1 MRQATANRDDARNA
15 FERAQLLSGRGLLTQ
30 ADRDTAETRLK
41 VAEANYQATLDTVHS
56 LKASLQ
62 DRRASYELA
71 QKKLADA
78 VIKAPVAGSI
88 SERLIQPGEFIREN
102 TPVATIVQMNPL
114 KLKTAIQEKHASLI
128 RPGQTVEFDVEA
140 FLNRKFKGR
149 IAYVSPAVDQATRT
163 FAVEALVDNADRQLK
178 PGFFAK
184 GIVLTRLDENVI
196 AVPEDAISTLAGV
209 STVYVIEDGKARAQ
223 QVTLGRAAGQ
233 ARGNHERPQRRRAA
247 RDDEPEP
254 ARHRRHRQRRRAGR
268 RGRRPRRAG
277 NRAGRRPPGS
287 ASMKIA
293 EVSVERP
300 VFAIM
305 MTAALIVLGAVSY
318 ESLGLDLMPKTDVPV
333 VSVQANLPGASA
345 EEIETQIT
353 KRIEEAVNTI
363 SGIDE
368 LRASSDQGN
377 SRVTINFTLERDIES
392 ATQDVRDKL
401 AQIVN
406 QFPRD
411 TRPLQIT
418 KMDPDSQPIFG
429 FAVYGPRAPK
439 ELTEIAEKR
448 VKQELETVKDVGSV
462 GYNGE
467 RKREIQLL
475 LDADRLNAYGLTV
488 DEVRTAVQRQNVEIP
503 GGQFTAGPADVAVR
517 TMGRIRNVDDF
528 NRIVIAYRTDGSVI
542 TFADVGRVQD
552 SVQEVRSAT
561 RLSGTPAIGV
571 QVRKQSGTNTV
582 EVVDRVQERLAR
594 IQSQLPQ
601 DIQISVGNDQSRF
614 IRRSFED
621 IKMHL
626 ILGGLLA
633 SVVVFLFIRNLRI
646 TFIAA
651 LAIPTSIIGTFTFM
665 NMAGFTLN
673 NMTMLALSLATGI
686 VIDDAIVVLENIFRY
701 VEEKGVSPKEA
712 AAAATQEIGMAVMAT
727 TFSLVVIFVPVAFM
741 TGQIGRYFYS
751 FGLTSAAA
759 ILISMFVSFT
769 LTPALCAMWMKKE
782 DIKSDHST
790 TKSGGVYA
798 KIDARLRPD
807 AGVVAAPS
815 ARDDGDRRRRRAVGG
830 LPVSVCRQGAR
841 ARRRPGRIQHQR
853 AAAARHELPAH
864 RGVHQADR
872 KRGPRAAGAAAGDAE
887 RELGLRELQHHDAAA
902 RGAGRHA
909 AGADDPGAADAAQVP
924 GRAHQRLG
932 RHRHLGR
939 VERRRRP
946 GGPGGGGPGGGGG
959 GGGFNR
965 LNILIQGPD
974 IQQLQEY
981 TTQLLAKVREIP
993 GVVDADTNFEPTQPE
1008 LRINVDRARAA
1019 DLGVNIDSL
1028 ANSLRTLVGGE
1039 EVSEFK
1045 DGDDQ
1050 FKVLLRLDEAHRNPA
1065 TMGDLLI
1072 PAGPGKTVK
1081 VSDVAA
1087 LKNDYGPAAIDRYNR
1102 QRQISVNG
1110 NLQGVPLGEAL
1121 AAARAKVEELH
1132 LKPGYQA
1139 VFGGSARTLA
1149 EASSNFTIAL
1159 VLAVIFIYM
1168 VLASQFNSFIH
1179 PADDHDGAAAQP
1191 AGRPAGADGVRDD
1204 AQRLQRDRP
1213 DDAVR
1218 HRQEELDSAGR
1229 LHEHAPRAGR
1239 RAARG
1244 AHPGQPR
1251 APAPD
1256 SDDDD
1261 RHHRGHAADRVRQ
1274 GRRRRL
1280 ARLDGGHHPG
1290 RPDPLPGTDASG
1302 HAGRVLVF
1310 RRPEGMEPEG
1320 SAQAARPAG
1329 PRQARDRQSAQ

>member
-1 MRQATANRDDARNA
+1 M
-15 FERAQLLSGRGLLTQ
+15 
-30 ADRDTAETRLK
+30 
-41 VAEANYQATLDTVHS
+41 
-56 LKASLQ
+56 
-62 DRRASYELA
+62 
-71 QKKLADA
+71 KL
-78 VIKAPVAGSI
+78 
-88 SERLIQPGEFIREN
+88 
-102 TPVATIVQMNPL
+102 
-114 KLKTAIQEKHASLI
+114 
-128 RPGQTVEFDVEA
+128 
-140 FLNRKFKGR
+140 
-149 IAYVSPAVDQATRT
+149 
-163 FAVEALVDNADRQLK
+163 
-178 PGFFAK
+178 
-184 GIVLTRLDENVI
+184 
-196 AVPEDAISTLAGV
+196 
-209 STVYVIEDGKARAQ
+209 
-223 QVTLGRAAGQ
+223 
-233 ARGNHERPQRRRAA
+233 
-247 RDDEPEP
+247 
-254 ARHRRHRQRRRAGR
+254 
-268 RGRRPRRAG
+268 
-277 NRAGRRPPGS
+277 
-287 ASMKIA
+287 A
-293 EVSVERP
+293 EVSVNRP

-318 ESLGLDLMPKTDVPV
+318 ESLGLDLMPKTDAAV

-377 SRVTINFTLERDIES
+377 ARVTINFTLEREIES

-418 KMDPDSQPIFG
+418 KMDPDAQPIFG
-429 FAVYGPRAPK
+429 FAVIGQRAPK

-448 VKQELETVKDVGSV
+448 VKQELETVRDVGSV

-488 DEVRTAVQRQNVEIP
+488 DAVRTAVQRQNVEIP

-528 NRIVIAYRTDGSVI
+528 NRIVIAYRADGSVI

-582 EVVDRVQERLAR
+582 EVVDRVQERLGR

-601 DIQISVGNDQSRF
+601 DISISIGNDQSRF

-621 IKMHL
+621 IKLHL

-665 NMAGFTLN
+665 KMAGFTLN

-701 VEEKGVSPKEA
+701 VEEKGVSPKAA

-769 LTPALCAMWMKKE
+769 LTPALCAMWMKPD

-798 KIDARLRPD
+798 RIDAGYGRMLHWALHHRPVMMLIALAVTVSAAFLYPYVGKELVPDDDQGEFSVNVRLPRGTSYQRTEEFIKPIEKEVLALPGLQRVMQNVNSGFANFNIMMVPLEERD
-807 AGVVAAPS
+807 IS
-815 ARDDGDRRRRRAVGG
+815 QQQLMIQARQMLRKY
-830 LPVSVCRQGAR
+830 QGAR
-841 ARRRPGRIQHQR
+841 ISVSGGTDISGASTGGR
-853 AAAARHELPAH
+853 
-864 RGVHQADR
+864 
-872 KRGPRAAGAAAGDAE
+872 
-887 RELGLRELQHHDAAA
+887 
-902 RGAGRHA
+902 
-909 AGADDPGAADAAQVP
+909 
-924 GRAHQRLG
+924 
-932 RHRHLGR
+932 
-939 VERRRRP
+939 
-946 GGPGGGGPGGGGG
+946 GPGGGGPGG

-974 IQQLQEY
+974 IDQLQQY
-981 TTQLLAKVREIP
+981 TVQLMEKVREIP
-993 GVVDADTNFEPTQPE
+993 GVVDVDTNFEPTQPE

-1050 FKVLLRLDEAHRNPA
+1050 FKVLLRLDEPHRNPV
-1065 TMGDLLI
+1065 TMADLLI
-1072 PAGPGKTVK
+1072 PAGPNRTVK
-1081 VSDVAA
+1081 VSDVAQ
-1087 LKNDYGPAAIDRYNR
+1087 LKSDYGPAAIDRYNR

-1121 AAARAKVEELH
+1121 AAAREKVEELH

-1159 VLAVIFIYM
+1159 VLAIIFIYM
-1168 VLASQFNSFIH
+1168 VLASQFNSFVH
-1179 PADDHDGAAAQP
+1179 PLTIMTALPLSLP
-1191 AGRPAGADGVRDD
+1191 AGLLALMAFGMTVNVYSAIGLMMLFGIVKKNSILQVDYTNTLREQGVERHEALIQANHVRLRPILMTTIAIVAGMLPIAFGKGAGAGSRASMAVTILGGQILCLLLTLLVTPVVYSYFDD
-1204 AQRLQRDRP
+1204 LREWAPKAALKRLF
-1213 DDAVR
+1213 
-1218 HRQEELDSAGR
+1218 GR
-1229 LHEHAPRAGR
+1229 GEPKTATAERA
-1239 RAARG
+1239 
-1244 AHPGQPR
+1244 
-1251 APAPD
+1251 
-1256 SDDDD
+1256 
-1261 RHHRGHAADRVRQ
+1261 
-1274 GRRRRL
+1274 
-1280 ARLDGGHHPG
+1280 
-1290 RPDPLPGTDASG
+1290 
-1302 HAGRVLVF
+1302 
-1310 RRPEGMEPEG
+1310 
-1320 SAQAARPAG
+1320 
-1329 PRQARDRQSAQ
+1329 